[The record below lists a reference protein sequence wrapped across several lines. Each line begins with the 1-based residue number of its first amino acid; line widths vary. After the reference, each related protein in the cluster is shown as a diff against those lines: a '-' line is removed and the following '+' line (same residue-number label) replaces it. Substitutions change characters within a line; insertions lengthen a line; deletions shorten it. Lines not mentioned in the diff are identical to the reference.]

1 MTDQE
6 TTQFITEV
14 FDLIEKS
21 MTILDLQAIPDK
33 LNIKS
38 KNRMKT
44 DGYPKIVFNITPNEI
59 KALIDNKI
67 LDNELN
73 FSPDI
78 TSKLQDPLSK
88 LLYATAWKNGDLGK
102 IRHIA
107 KGILDTE
114 SVTEEQENA
123 LVFYQ
128 FGKYLTKV
136 TGQPIIDQHVIRAFA
151 IYSSIDSDRIS
162 ALRKLEILDKSHLSL
177 IREYKMW
184 LTSEKLTKELR
195 NENDY
200 TYYIDNYFSPLGK
213 RLNRNLGYI
222 SRVIIILGIILVL
235 PL

>member
-128 FGKYLTKV
+128 FGKYLT
-136 TGQPIIDQHVIRAFA
+136 
-151 IYSSIDSDRIS
+151 IDSDRIS